1 MVLLC
6 SWLYCRSMAR
16 TTNLS
21 PWFRGDLKVEVVR
34 MLFRVPRNRN
44 PRQIVDEIVST
55 KLNRLAGCCMPSRWL
70 ILLRG
75 ITVGSEWIVVNR
87 WISKNCNF
95 TNSVIS
101 SIFNCEKGVDGN
113 YRIRGFFERFLDLL
127 IDRKELCID
136 RIIILRKNEIVS
148 INYRRG
154 YCCKKVKMYFK
165 KRVIFHSLER
175 AGMVS
180 ISHRKISVAQVTVYR
195 ERKVPI
201 QQVEQ
206 NDCGEKEHLPSFKL
220 LRLTII

>member
-21 PWFRGDLKVEVVR
+21 PWFRGDLKVVR

-165 KRVIFHSLER
+165 KW

-206 NDCGEKEHLPSFKL
+206 DDCGEKEHLPSFKL

>member
-165 KRVIFHSLER
+165 KW

-195 ERKVPI
+195 RRSIYLALNFSV
-201 QQVEQ
+201 
-206 NDCGEKEHLPSFKL
+206 
-220 LRLTII
+220 